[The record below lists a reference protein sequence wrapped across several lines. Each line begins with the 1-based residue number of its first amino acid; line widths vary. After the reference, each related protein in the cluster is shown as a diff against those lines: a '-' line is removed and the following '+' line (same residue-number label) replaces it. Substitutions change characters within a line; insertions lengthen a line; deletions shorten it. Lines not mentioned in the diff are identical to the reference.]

1 MRSKSIA
8 AFAAIMLCFTGVAY
22 SQIDKLAEKP
32 EAAKQKEKTTNK
44 DVTFSLHGFVQANF
58 VASRNDIGV
67 SGNKW
72 RDSRYEFPR
81 VGGTVRLE
89 LEGNAYDIAH
99 FFAAVETEYNAAG
112 EKKNFLKFYDPGTLF
127 QYTYL
132 TRNADFD
139 RSEFTKNPSINVREA
154 YVDLY
159 SRHVTFRAGQQLIA
173 WGEIEGI
180 EAPSDIIAPWD
191 YTTMS
196 NYFEYSRIGV
206 TAANLSFY
214 FANQQLQF
222 IWIPIF
228 QPTKLPLDSVYHRGV
243 TSISRPE
250 FEARNSE
257 YAARLSGVI
266 GNNFR
271 YGLAF
276 KYGYDQTPDTRVVLP
291 GAYQTLTFNGISLP
305 VYVPNFVFNLA
316 AAQPIVF
323 TELYYNRVY
332 EPALDL
338 GIGVKDV
345 LAWKVSANASFT
357 QDFWGRRDL
366 IKNPTVTYLTGP
378 ESTNMFAKFY
388 VGIYIGQQWVINY
401 TKPADEGNPIQ
412 LFTRI
417 DAMKLPNKEIFKGY
431 GQLYPYTWMLSSN
444 IQRSFLPGDALD
456 FQVRFA
462 LYTDPKLK
470 KWDYVVYPYL
480 MYKFTGGVSSALG
493 LIIANRRGDDRWMII
508 SETRYSF

>member
-1 MRSKSIA
+1 MRSTSIA
-8 AFAAIMLCFTGVAY
+8 VFAALMLCFTGVAY

-32 EAAKQKEKTTNK
+32 ETTKQKGKTTDK

-67 SGNKW
+67 SGNPW

-81 VGGTVRLE
+81 VGGTLRLE

-99 FFAAVETEYNAAG
+99 FFAAVEMEYNAAG
-112 EKKNFLKFYDPGTLF
+112 EKKNFLKFYNPFDF
-127 QYTYL
+127 IQYTYL

-139 RSEFTKNPSINVREA
+139 RSELTKNPSINVREA

-159 SRHVTFRAGQQLIA
+159 SRHVTFRAGQQIIA

-180 EAPSDIIAPWD
+180 EAPSDIVIPWD

-214 FANQQLQF
+214 FAKQQLQF

-228 QPTKLPLDSVYHRGV
+228 QPTKLPLESVYHRGV

-266 GNNFR
+266 GDNFR
-271 YGLAF
+271 YGLGF
-276 KYGYDQTPDTRVVLP
+276 KYGYDQTPDSRVLLP
-291 GAYQTLTFNGISLP
+291 GSYQTFTFSGISLP
-305 VYVPNFVFNLA
+305 VYMPA
-316 AAQPIVF
+316 IAF

-345 LAWKVSANASFT
+345 FAWKVSANATFT
-357 QDFWGRRDL
+357 EDFWGKRDL

-401 TKPADEGNPIQ
+401 TKPANNQDPIQ
-412 LFTRI
+412 LVSRLDTF
-417 DAMKLPNKEIFKGY
+417 KLPNKDILKGY

-493 LIIANRRGDDRWMII
+493 LIIAKRRGDDRWMII